1 MRILTISLAIGM
13 LSQFNGHP
21 VVEHILFNIEGH
33 GEMPYALS
41 VPSNY
46 TSDQP
51 SPLVLVLHPGGARG
65 SYYGSVSMR
74 QLFEPALRDWGAIIV
89 APDAPTRSWATELSD
104 RAVMG
109 LLGEIINQYSIDRTR
124 ILVTGFSL
132 GGRGTWFFATRH
144 SDFFTAAI
152 PIAGS
157 PGTIATA
164 AIGDMPIHIV
174 HSRIDD
180 VVSFEPAA
188 KAAEDLSRTGHLVNL
203 SALENVGH
211 YEMAGYLKALRE
223 AGDWVR
229 EQWDSRE

>member
-1 MRILTISLAIGM
+1 MRILTISLVIGM
-13 LSQFNGHP
+13 LSQFNGRP
-21 VVEHILFNIEGH
+21 VVEHLLFNVEGH
-33 GEMPYALS
+33 GGMPYALS

-46 TSDQP
+46 SPDQP

-74 QLFEPALRDWGAIIV
+74 QVFEPALRDWGAIIV
-89 APDAPTRSWATELSD
+89 APDAPTQRWTTEISD

-109 LLGEIINQYSIDRTR
+109 LLDEIINQYSIDRTR

-157 PGTIATA
+157 PGDDVIEAV
-164 AIGDMPIHIV
+164 GDMPIHIV
-174 HSRIDD
+174 HSRVDD
-180 VVSFEPAA
+180 VVPFEPAA
-188 KAAEDLSRTGHLVNL
+188 KAAEDLSRTGHLVNFI
-203 SALENVGH
+203 ALENVGH
-211 YEMAGYLKALRE
+211 YEMVGYLKALRE

-229 EQWDSRE
+229 EQWNSLE

>member
-1 MRILTISLAIGM
+1 MRILTISLVIGM

-21 VVEHILFNIEGH
+21 VVEHLLFNIEGR

-46 TSDQP
+46 SSDQP
-51 SPLVLVLHPGGARG
+51 RPLVLVLHPGGARG

-144 SDFFTAAI
+144 SDFFTAASI
-152 PIAGS
+152 NITLFKS
-157 PGTIATA
+157 QT
-164 AIGDMPIHIV
+164 
-174 HSRIDD
+174 
-180 VVSFEPAA
+180 
-188 KAAEDLSRTGHLVNL
+188 
-203 SALENVGH
+203 
-211 YEMAGYLKALRE
+211 
-223 AGDWVR
+223 
-229 EQWDSRE
+229 

>member
-1 MRILTISLAIGM
+1 
-13 LSQFNGHP
+13 
-21 VVEHILFNIEGH
+21 
-33 GEMPYALS
+33 MPYALS

-46 TSDQP
+46 NPDQP
-51 SPLVLVLHPGGARG
+51 RPLVLVLHPGGARG

-157 PGTIATA
+157 TGAIATT

-174 HSRIDD
+174 HSRDDD
-180 VVSFEPAA
+180 VVPFEPAA
-188 KAAEDLSRTGHLVNL
+188 KAAEDLSRTGQLVHL

-211 YEMAGYLKALRE
+211 YEMDGYLKALRE

-229 EQWDSRE
+229 EQWDSRG

>member
-1 MRILTISLAIGM
+1 MRILTISLVVSM

-21 VVEHILFNIEGH
+21 VVEHLLFNIEGH

-46 TSDQP
+46 NPDQP
-51 SPLVLVLHPGGARG
+51 RPLVLVLHPGGARG

-157 PGTIATA
+157 PGAIATT

-174 HSRIDD
+174 HSRDDD
-180 VVSFEPAA
+180 VVPFEPAA
-188 KAAEDLSRTGHLVNL
+188 KAAGSPDASP
-203 SALENVGH
+203 
-211 YEMAGYLKALRE
+211 
-223 AGDWVR
+223 
-229 EQWDSRE
+229 

>member
-1 MRILTISLAIGM
+1 MRILTISLIIGM
-13 LSQFNGHP
+13 LSQFNGRP
-21 VVEHILFNIEGH
+21 VVEHLLFNVEGH

-46 TSDQP
+46 SSDQP
-51 SPLVLVLHPGGARG
+51 RPLVLVLHPGGARG

-89 APDAPTRSWATELSD
+89 APDAPTQRWTTELSD

-109 LLGEIINQYSIDRTR
+109 LLDEIINQYSIDRTR

-157 PGTIATA
+157 PGDDVIEAV
-164 AIGDMPIHIV
+164 GDMPIHIV
-174 HSRIDD
+174 HSRVDD
-180 VVSFEPAA
+180 VVPFEPAA
-188 KAAEDLSRTGHLVNL
+188 KAAEDLTRTGHLVNL
-203 SALENVGH
+203 IALTNVGH
-211 YEMAGYLKALRE
+211 YEMVGYLKALRE

-229 EQWDSRE
+229 EQWSSRE